1 MWWKEICKF
10 VDEYNQSRFN
20 DKSSNAFGIKSA
32 TDLLISYIVCD
43 RWGSDGKAGEDG
55 IEF

>member
-1 MWWKEICKF
+1 MCKF
-10 VDEYNQSRFN
+10 VDDFNQSRFN

-32 TDLLISYIVCD
+32 PDLVISYIVCD
-43 RWGSDGKAGEDG
+43 RWGSDGKAGQDG